1 MGHGTKRQGDKEEF
15 IRFSM
20 LNAQF
25 PMPNAQFPIPN
36 SQLAITIFAMNSRVK
51 VIEPSGIL
59 DSVKGNQL
67 SREVSEIVAKKVDIV
82 LIDLKDIKFVDS
94 SGLGALILSMQM
106 VRNANGELFVCS
118 CDLNH
123 ILSKRSRHTSGII

>member
-1 MGHGTKRQGDKEEF
+1 M
-15 IRFSM
+15 SY
-20 LNAQF
+20 
-25 PMPNAQFPIPN
+25 
-36 SQLAITIFAMNSRVK
+36 RVK

-67 SREVSEIVAKKVDIV
+67 CREVSEIVANIDIV

-94 SGLGALILSMQM
+94 SGLGALISSMQM

-118 CDLNH
+118 LNDQVKM
-123 ILSKRSRHTSGII
+123 LFELVKMERVFKTFANKDEFNRSVIAQQ